1 MEQSPG
7 QSDIKTG
14 KTVKIIV
21 TGGAGFI
28 GSSFLLKC
36 VQAFP
41 EHTFINVDALT
52 YAGNP
57 FNLSLIADAENY
69 AFEHVDITSLPMLQG
84 IFSKWA
90 PDAVIHFAA
99 ESHVD
104 RSLVGPAA
112 FVQTNIIGTFNL
124 LECCRDHWLSGKKNP
139 LPGKSGQPL
148 YYYRFHHVSTDEV
161 FGSLGDDGQFTETTP
176 YDPSS
181 PYSASKAGSDHLVR
195 AYQRSYNL
203 NTSMTNCSNNY
214 GPRHFP
220 EKLIP
225 LMILNALED
234 NPLPV
239 YGKGENV
246 RDWLYVDDHADAIWE
261 VFSKAPSGQTYNVGG
276 DCEMRNVD
284 VVEMICDLVE
294 AKTGKSNRRDLITFV
309 TDRPGHDFRYA
320 MDIRKISTELGWK
333 PKETF
338 ASGLEKTVQWYLDN
352 AAWVK
357 NVRSGAYRSWLE
369 TNYAAR

>member
-1 MEQSPG
+1 MN
-7 QSDIKTG
+7 
-14 KTVKIIV
+14 IIV

-36 VQAFP
+36 VRDFP
-41 EHTFINVDALT
+41 EHMFINVDALT

-57 FNLSLIADAENY
+57 FNLSSIAAAANY
-69 AFEHVDITSLPMLQG
+69 AFEHADITDLPALRK
-84 IFSKWA
+84 IFAAWE

-112 FVQTNIIGTFNL
+112 FVRTNVIGTFHL
-124 LECCRDHWLSGKKNP
+124 LECCRERWLGKETAP
-139 LPGKSGQPL
+139 ARAGDTRPMW
-148 YYYRFHHVSTDEV
+148 YHRFHHVSTDEV
-161 FGSLGDDGQFTETTP
+161 FGSLGDDGKFTETTP

-195 AYQRSYNL
+195 AYQRSYGL

-225 LMILNALED
+225 LMILNALEGK
-234 NPLPV
+234 PLPV
-239 YGKGENV
+239 YGKGANV
-246 RDWLYVDDHADAIWE
+246 RDWLYVDDHADAIWA
-261 VFSKAPSGQTYNVGG
+261 VFSRAEAGRTYNVGG
-276 DCEMRNVD
+276 DCEMRNID
-284 VVEMICDLVE
+284 VVDMICDLVE
-294 AKTGKSNRRDLITFV
+294 KKTGKANRRDLITFV
-309 TDRPGHDFRYA
+309 KDRPGHDFRYA
-320 MDIRKISTELGWK
+320 MDIAKIRRDLNWR

-352 AAWVK
+352 PDWVE
-357 NVRSGAYRSWLE
+357 NVRSGDYRRWLE
-369 TNYAAR
+369 TNYAER